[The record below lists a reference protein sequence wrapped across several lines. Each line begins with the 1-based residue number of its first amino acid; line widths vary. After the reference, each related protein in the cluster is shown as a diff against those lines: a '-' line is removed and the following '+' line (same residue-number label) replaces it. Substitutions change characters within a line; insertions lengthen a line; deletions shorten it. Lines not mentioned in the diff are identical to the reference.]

1 MKTLHSSNVLFSAA
15 TLLLVGSSVA
25 FAQDSTKTK
34 PTSSRRIPISK
45 EAPGDVVSSKT
56 SKTDTVTV
64 YKTDTLRLTTTTP
77 PMVDTVRTTN
87 TVVVH
92 DTTVVQPVMKPMHL
106 PGGLYF
112 GIGGGVMAP
121 NGSIYN
127 PNNAGPA
134 VQAQLGWQGA
144 KSLLGFRLDGNWN
157 KPGQDAAYAAYQSQD
172 PTVININGD
181 AKLNLPFFTH
191 LLGLTPRF
199 NLYGIGGG
207 SYISY
212 KNLPIRITAAGG
224 VGPANVAPGVDS
236 WQEHWGWNAGGG
248 ASLAFGRTE
257 LFVETRVIAWTTD
270 VSPQA
275 RQMPFILGVNIY

>member
-1 MKTLHSSNVLFSAA
+1 MKTLYSSKVLLSAA
-15 TLLLVGSSVA
+15 TLLTLGSSIA

-45 EAPGDVVSSKT
+45 EAPGDVVSSK
-56 SKTDTVTV
+56 SKSDTVTV

-77 PMVDTVRTTN
+77 PMVDTIRTTS

-92 DTTVVQPVMKPMHL
+92 DTTVIQPMMKPVHL

-127 PNNAGPA
+127 PNNSGPA

-144 KSLLGFRLDGNWN
+144 KNPLGLRIDGNWN
-157 KPGQDAAYAAYQSQD
+157 KPGQDAAYAAYQTSD
-172 PTVININGD
+172 PTIVNINGD
-181 AKLNLPFFTH
+181 VKLNLPVFNH
-191 LLGLTPRF
+191 LLGLSPRF

-224 VGPANVAPGVDS
+224 VGPANVAPGTND
-236 WQEHWGWNAGGG
+236 WQSHWGWNAGGG

-275 RQMPFILGVNIY
+275 RQMPFMLGVNIF